1 MTNGGVLGAR
11 GGLMAASA
19 VVALVAAGCGGS
31 SSGGER
37 PALIGLPQSTGAAS
51 AGPATQIASAPCQHP
66 TGDIT
71 TALAPHLAADVQ
83 VDKAALLQTHTTVH
97 GAPVYFLAG
106 IATRNGARVGVAV
119 WASTTPTQTTSWVA
133 VDASAQTVSDA
144 SSAAGTPEALG
155 KNAADYSHVT
165 ACATLG
171 F

>member
-1 MTNGGVLGAR
+1 HHMPPTSGRGVGLNLWQLLDDPGVTNGGALGAR

-66 TGDIT
+66 TDDIT

-83 VDKAALLQTHTTVH
+83 VDKAALLQ
-97 GAPVYFLAG
+97 
-106 IATRNGARVGVAV
+106 
-119 WASTTPTQTTSWVA
+119 
-133 VDASAQTVSDA
+133 
-144 SSAAGTPEALG
+144 
-155 KNAADYSHVT
+155 
-165 ACATLG
+165 
-171 F
+171 